1 MIQPTLEINSSYINS
16 NGDTVDNWMRADL
29 THGVKI
35 VIKDKIKDSKDV
47 GKVFT
52 AYTNQFKLP
61 ASKRNNRIFK
71 RFANHNVYEGF
82 DARRKHSAI
91 IKLNG
96 VDFKKGYIVLNKVNL
111 VDMLPES
118 YDIQFY
124 GELTSL
130 KDIFGEYKLKDLKS
144 LGDKYTHPYNDDNAL
159 LGLIYGYDVIPSSG
173 GGVDIQVNQ
182 INPMFK
188 FPLISNA
195 RGFEYSGIQAGK
207 GFHRILSQ
215 EEKANDYVIT
225 DADRMNKFDLN
236 PAMKLSMIFDAIQ
249 DSSDIFGGRVKFN
262 TEWLFGGSEI
272 PDASTL
278 DELYIWLH
286 NTKAGIAYGNSTGDS
301 DVNVWTRWLTKD
313 KGDGD
318 WTKNEVRLGYP
329 YYTDCGNATSNPPC
343 PDVRDKLGDGYN
355 CGGTF
360 EVFHSIGEGNVRVSV
375 KVYVDDL
382 APIVFTES
390 GNLDPT
396 DNISVGVHWALGGN
410 VNGYNT
416 GRPSNPTGNV
426 RVEFEVEA
434 DSSINAIAPRTDAG
448 QNQSVNPT
456 VNWQNWF
463 LDGNPNHNPYVG
475 QWQDLPQSQL
485 VLEVIPNKLLPDMK
499 IIDFLS
505 DLFKTYNLVAFEERL
520 DDGTYQINIQ
530 SLDYYLGTGVD
541 YDITKFIDISKSTVQ
556 RVSPYSVVEYKF
568 PKPKTFLAINQAEIT
583 GDEFGSM
590 TFNVDNFTEGEQS
603 SNSFVFD
610 GGKYKVEPKFE
621 KMMYERITNSNDG
634 KLTRIQ
640 WGWSANDNDRNLPE
654 PVVGNPL
661 LLYANRKTVAYV
673 NEAGNILAGSGVN
686 FIANPTISIPN
697 FANNNVSVAFI
708 PSNVSFS
715 GENTLNFNAEFDEY
729 KGEINE
735 NSLFA
740 NFHETYISGIYSNYA
755 RRQTLTAYL
764 PPVIFT
770 KLKLNDFII
779 MDNVSYR
786 IDSMDI
792 NVTDAKT
799 KLDLLRMTD
808 YKASYEGGRQPDELI
823 WNTISEVWELASNT
837 WDDGSIK
844 NPVPSYNIWDT
855 KNFRSNI
862 TDIRYEVERPL
873 DSATQEFSQQEIE
886 DGTFQTWLGVDTY
899 GNLSKWKNSGSTVP
913 LNGYTTDNFQVFP
926 SGVIKDPTQGAV
938 MYTDEGTIEGF
949 EGREII
955 VNYVWKNEQNVNN
968 QRANFAVI
976 GDDQSEVI
984 AFNMQGSTCMV
995 KYAYGVG
1002 IENEAQTSFPI
1013 DVSSNFQAISLLYS
1027 GGVVTRM
1034 FRNGV
1039 EQSFGASNAQGC
1051 KATSA
1056 TFNRAW
1062 IGGRNVTNSGGS
1074 GKKTEVGHASV
1085 LIQTGE
1091 DIATVNAELT
1101 ALYVATTTVDS
1112 TIITV
1117 DNTNI
1122 TVDNG

>member
-1 MIQPTLEINSSYINS
+1 MIQPTLEINSSYVNS

-71 RFANHNVYEGF
+71 RFANHNVFEGF

-130 KDIFGEYKLKDLKS
+130 KDILGEYKLKDLIS
-144 LGDKYTHPYNDDNAL
+144 LGNKYTHPYTDANAL
-159 LGLIYGYDVIPSSG
+159 EGFVYGYDVAQLPPSSG
-173 GGVDIQVNQ
+173 GGVQITRNE

-188 FPLISNA
+188 YPLISNA
-195 RGFEYSGIQAGK
+195 RGFEYSGTADTQ
-207 GFHRILSQ
+207 GFHRILTQ
-215 EEKANDYVIT
+215 EEKDSGYVIKSS
-225 DADRMNKFDLN
+225 DRISRFDLK

-262 TEWLFGGSEI
+262 TEWLFGGSNI

-286 NTKAGIAYGNSTGDS
+286 NTKAGIAYGNSTS
-301 DVNVWTRWLTKD
+301 KKDVNVWTRWLTKE

-318 WTKNEVRLGYP
+318 WTKNEVYLGGSQYV
-329 YYTDCGNATSNPPC
+329 DCGGSPC

-360 EVFHSIGEGNVRVSV
+360 DVFHSIGEGSVKVSV

-382 APIVFTES
+382 APIIFTKT
-390 GNLDPT
+390 GTLDPT
-396 DNISVGVHWALGGN
+396 DNIAVSVQWALGGN
-410 VNGYNT
+410 VGGFDT
-416 GRPSNPTGNV
+416 GRPSNPTGDV

-434 DSSINAIAPRTDAG
+434 DSSINAVAPRTTAY
-448 QNQSVNPT
+448 QRQTSVPD
-456 VNWQNWF
+456 VIWQNWF
-463 LDGNPNHNPYVG
+463 LDGNPNHNPWVG
-475 QWQDLPQSQL
+475 QWQDLPESQL

-505 DLFKTYNLVAFEERL
+505 DLFKTYNLVAFEELL

-590 TFNVDNFTEGEQS
+590 TFDVNNFTEGEQS
-603 SNSFVFD
+603 SNSLLFD
-610 GGKYKVEPKFE
+610 GGKYKIEPKFE
-621 KMMYERITNSNDG
+621 KMMYERLNNSGDGTLTN
-634 KLTRIQ
+634 IQ
-640 WGWSANDNDRNLPE
+640 WGWFVNDNEENVPE

-661 LLYANRKTVAYV
+661 LMYANRKVLAYV
-673 NEAGNILAGSGVN
+673 DPVTLVPYGGINWDNGTPEGSILPVGY
-686 FIANPTISIPN
+686 
-697 FANNNVSVAFI
+697 I
-708 PSNVSFS
+708 PSSVSED
-715 GENTLNFNAEFDEY
+715 GANTLNFNAEFDEY
-729 KGEINE
+729 TREINDK
-735 NSLFA
+735 SLFA

-770 KLKLNDFII
+770 KLRLNDFII

-823 WNTISEVWELASNT
+823 WNTISEVWELASEN
-837 WDDGSIK
+837 WD
-844 NPVPSYNIWDT
+844 
-855 KNFRSNI
+855 
-862 TDIRYEVERPL
+862 E
-873 DSATQEFSQQEIE
+873 
-886 DGTFQTWLGVDTY
+886 
-899 GNLSKWKNSGSTVP
+899 TV
-913 LNGYTTDNFQVFP
+913 
-926 SGVIKDPTQGAV
+926 K
-938 MYTDEGTIEGF
+938 E
-949 EGREII
+949 
-955 VNYVWKNEQNVNN
+955 
-968 QRANFAVI
+968 
-976 GDDQSEVI
+976 
-984 AFNMQGSTCMV
+984 
-995 KYAYGVG
+995 
-1002 IENEAQTSFPI
+1002 
-1013 DVSSNFQAISLLYS
+1013 
-1027 GGVVTRM
+1027 
-1034 FRNGV
+1034 
-1039 EQSFGASNAQGC
+1039 
-1051 KATSA
+1051 
-1056 TFNRAW
+1056 
-1062 IGGRNVTNSGGS
+1062 
-1074 GKKTEVGHASV
+1074 
-1085 LIQTGE
+1085 
-1091 DIATVNAELT
+1091 
-1101 ALYVATTTVDS
+1101 
-1112 TIITV
+1112 
-1117 DNTNI
+1117 
-1122 TVDNG
+1122 